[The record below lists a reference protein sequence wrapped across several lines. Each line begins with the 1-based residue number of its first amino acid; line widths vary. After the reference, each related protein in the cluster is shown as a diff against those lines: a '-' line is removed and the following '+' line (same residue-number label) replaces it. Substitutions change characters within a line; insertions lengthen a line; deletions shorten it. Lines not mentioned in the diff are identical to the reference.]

1 MAVSSYVITSN
12 NFVLDRNDWLDQHKE
27 DTLEPDIAIIDPH
40 IHLYDEPGNYHYL
53 YEEAR
58 KDLACGHNVV
68 ATVFVECRSFYRADG
83 PEEMKPVGETEFANG
98 IAAMAASG
106 RYGKTKLNA
115 AIIGKAS
122 LLLGPAVERVLE
134 AHMLAAPDR
143 FRGIRHS
150 AGFVQGVDNPLQK
163 PGHKNFAG
171 MMADRRYREG
181 LSRIRPLGLIF
192 EGGCHFTQLLEF
204 RDLARAFPDTT
215 MVLNHYGTPAPN
227 GPYAGK
233 RAEVIAA
240 WKPAIREVGKCE
252 NVIIKMGGVGIYSFD
267 YRFHERPLPPTS
279 EDVANA
285 MREIT
290 ETCIEAFGPDRCMFE
305 SNFPVDRGAFSY
317 HTYWN
322 AAKRLAAGYSASEK
336 DAMMGGTA
344 KRVYS
349 IKL

>member
-1 MAVSSYVITSN
+1 M
-12 NFVLDRNDWLDQHKE
+12 
-27 DTLEPDIAIIDPH
+27 
-40 IHLYDEPGNYHYL
+40 
-53 YEEAR
+53 
-58 KDLACGHNVV
+58 
-68 ATVFVECRSFYRADG
+68 ECRSFYRADG
-83 PEEMKPVGETEFANG
+83 PDEMKPVGETEFANG

-106 RYGKTKLNA
+106 RYGKARLNA
-115 AIIGKAS
+115 AIIGRAS
-122 LLLGPAVERVLE
+122 LLLGAAVEKVME
-134 AHMLAAPDR
+134 AHLRAAPDR
-143 FRGIRHS
+143 FRGVWHS
-150 AGFVQGVDNPLQK
+150 AGFVQGQDNPLET
-163 PGHKNFAG
+163 PGHKIFAG
-171 MMADRRYREG
+171 MMADSRYRQG
-181 LSRIRPLGLIF
+181 FSKIKPLGLIY

-215 MVLNHYGTPAPN
+215 MVLNHFGTPAPN

-240 WKPAIREVGKCE
+240 WKPAIREVGKCG
-252 NVIIKMGGVGIYSFD
+252 NVIIKMGGVGMISHD
-267 YRFHERPLPPTS
+267 YRFHERPLPPS
-279 EDVANA
+279 SGDVANA

-336 DAMMGGTA
+336 AAMMGGTA